1 MTRPGAIR
9 AGRSNR
15 PRNASTPELEL
26 RGMAARTILL
36 AEENPAITGFV
47 NLIADV
53 GTVLV
58 ADEKAAT
65 RELLE
70 PMGS

>member
-1 MTRPGAIR
+1 
-9 AGRSNR
+9 
-15 PRNASTPELEL
+15 
-26 RGMAARTILL
+26 MAARTILL